1 MTCDQPK
8 APPQDEMPGGATPR
22 QDTNNIPAIAVK
34 HLSVHYG
41 TVCALND
48 VTFCVDAGK
57 VCALVGVNGSGKST
71 LLRAILG
78 LTPSSAGH
86 IEIFGDTAREARKN
100 RHIAYVAQGDDIDL
114 TFPLTVDDI
123 VRSGCKSRRERRL
136 SAWHARHD
144 KHDGDDALEDALAQV
159 NLRDMRLRQIGALS
173 GGQRKRAF
181 IARALAGKAPLLL
194 LDEPFAGVDHASEQ
208 MIRTLINDLVAR
220 GSTVLVA
227 THDLAHLSEF
237 ADEAI
242 LLAGRILVQGT
253 PEEVCT
259 PAVLA
264 RVFGIDTA
272 TRSDNGGTI

>member
-1 MTCDQPK
+1 MTRDQPK
-8 APPQDEMPGGATPR
+8 APPQDKMPGGATPR
-22 QDTNNIPAIAVK
+22 QDTKNIPAITVN

-86 IEIFGDTAREARKN
+86 IEIFGNAARDARKN

-123 VRSGCKSRRERRL
+123 VRSGCKSRHERRL
-136 SAWHARHD
+136 SAWRTRHN
-144 KHDGDDALEDALAQV
+144 KRGGDDAVEDALAQV
-159 NLRDMRLRQIGALS
+159 NLCDMRLRQIGALS

-181 IARALAGKAPLLL
+181 IARALAGKAPLIL
-194 LDEPFAGVDHASEQ
+194 LDEPFAGVDHASEH
-208 MIRTLINDLVAR
+208 MIRTLISDLVAH

-242 LLAGRILVQGT
+242 LLAGRILAQGR
-253 PEEVCT
+253 PDEVCT
-259 PAVLA
+259 PTVLA

-272 TRSDNGGTI
+272 ARRDDAGQN